1 MNYGKITQAYQNA
14 ENQALQ
20 ETEDPHLIVL
30 TMLNAL
36 LKSMGIFVQNID
48 ISDGGELEL
57 KSKHFAR
64 SLTIIYALQT
74 SLDFAICTPRLLEHA
89 SSNMI
94 GHEVSHS
101 GVKRSAYAYT
111 PHV

>member
-1 MNYGKITQAYQNA
+1 MQEIEVMTGMNYGKITQAYQNA

-48 ISDGGELEL
+48 ISDGGQLEL
-57 KSKHFAR
+57 NNEWLLR
-64 SLTIIYALQT
+64 SHQVCQI
-74 SLDFAICTPRLLEHA
+74 
-89 SSNMI
+89 SN
-94 GHEVSHS
+94 H
-101 GVKRSAYAYT
+101 
-111 PHV
+111 P